1 MIGFKRISFKYVL
14 LVFIFFIGFILLV
27 NLDIQNNPE
36 LPIEDIFESEEVVA
50 ATPLSKSYDFYTVK
64 DGENLSII
72 FEEFKVPL
80 NTAYKIF
87 RKDKAGSLRDIRPGN
102 KMKFTYLNDEITKI
116 EIIKDNIS
124 SLVID
129 ISEEILIEQITKEP
143 EVVISFKSGV
153 ISSSFYE
160 AGVKADIPDSVIMD
174 LAYLFGWDID
184 FVFDIRKG
192 DAFRLIYETVYAE
205 GEIAKNGDIVF
216 AEFINQGETYTAYRF
231 INPST
236 GKEYYDQ
243 SGNNIKKAF
252 LKAPLDFAY
261 ISSHFNP
268 NRMHP
273 ILHKIKA
280 HNGVDY
286 AAIRNTPIRA
296 SGDGVI
302 KFIGT
307 KSGYGRTIQIKHG
320 GNISTLYAHMEG
332 FNKKLRVGS
341 KVSQGQTIG
350 YVGDSGAATGTHLH
364 YEFKVGSK
372 RTDPVKVKLPS
383 AQPVP
388 SDQKEDFFALLAENN
403 KLLERFKIL
412 DPNANE

>member
-1 MIGFKRISFKYVL
+1 MIGFKRVSFKYVVA
-14 LVFIFFIGFILLV
+14 VFSIFIAFVLLV
-27 NLDIQNNPE
+27 NLDIKNNPE
-36 LPIEDIFESEEVVA
+36 LPIEDIFESEEI
-50 ATPLSKSYDFYTVK
+50 TSTSSPTQSYDFYTVK

-102 KMKFTYLNDEITKI
+102 KMQFTYLNDEIIKI
-116 EIIKDNIS
+116 EVIKDNIN
-124 SLVID
+124 SLIID
-129 ISEEILIEQITKEP
+129 LSDEISIVKTAKEP
-143 EVVISFKSGV
+143 EIVTSFKSGI

-160 AGVKADIPDSVIMD
+160 AGLKSDIPDSVIMD

-192 DAFRLIYETVYAE
+192 DTFKLIYETVYAE
-205 GEIAKNGDIVF
+205 GEIAENGDIVF
-216 AEFINQGETYTAYRF
+216 AEFINQGEIYNAYRF
-231 INPST
+231 FNPKL
-236 GKEYYDQ
+236 GKEYYDS

-252 LKAPLDFAY
+252 LRAPLDFAY

-273 ILHKIKA
+273 ILHRIKA

-286 AAIRNTPIRA
+286 AAVRNTPIRA

-307 KSGYGRTIQIKHG
+307 KSGYGRTVQIKHG
-320 GNISTLYAHMEG
+320 GNISTLYAHMES
-332 FNKKLRVGS
+332 FNKNLKVGS

-372 RTDPVKVKLPS
+372 RTDPMRVKLPS

-388 SDQKEDFFALLAENN
+388 AEQIEAFFAFLAENN
-403 KLLERFKIL
+403 KLLERFNKL
-412 DPNANE
+412 DPNAN

>member
-1 MIGFKRISFKYVL
+1 MIGFKRVSFKYVVA
-14 LVFIFFIGFILLV
+14 VFVIFIAFVLLV
-27 NLDIQNNPE
+27 NLDIKNNPE
-36 LPIEDIFESEEVVA
+36 LPIEDIFESEEI
-50 ATPLSKSYDFYTVK
+50 TSTSSPTQSYDFYTVK

-102 KMKFTYLNDEITKI
+102 KMQFTYLNDEIIKI
-116 EIIKDNIS
+116 EVIKDNIN
-124 SLVID
+124 SLIID
-129 ISEEILIEQITKEP
+129 LSDEISIVKTAKEP
-143 EVVISFKSGV
+143 EIVTSFKSGI

-160 AGVKADIPDSVIMD
+160 AGLKSDIPDSVIMD

-192 DAFRLIYETVYAE
+192 DTFKLIYETVYAE
-205 GEIAKNGDIVF
+205 GEIAENGDIVF
-216 AEFINQGETYTAYRF
+216 AEFINQGEVYNAYRF
-231 INPST
+231 FNPKL
-236 GKEYYDQ
+236 GKEYYDS

-252 LKAPLDFAY
+252 LRAPLDFAY

-273 ILHKIKA
+273 ILHRIKA

-286 AAIRNTPIRA
+286 AAVRNTPIRA

-307 KSGYGRTIQIKHG
+307 KSGYGRTVQIKHG
-320 GNISTLYAHMEG
+320 GNISTLYAHMES
-332 FNKKLRVGS
+332 FNKNLKVGS

-372 RTDPVKVKLPS
+372 RTDPMRVKLPS

-388 SDQKEDFFALLAENN
+388 AEQTEDFFALLAENN
-403 KLLERFKIL
+403 KLLERFNKL
-412 DPNANE
+412 DPNAN

>member
-1 MIGFKRISFKYVL
+1 MIGFKRVSFKYVVA
-14 LVFIFFIGFILLV
+14 VFSIFIAFVLLV
-27 NLDIQNNPE
+27 NLDIKNNPE
-36 LPIEDIFESEEVVA
+36 LPIEDIFESEEI
-50 ATPLSKSYDFYTVK
+50 TSTSSPTQSYDFYTVK

-102 KMKFTYLNDEITKI
+102 KMQFTYLNDEIIKI
-116 EIIKDNIS
+116 EVIKDNIN
-124 SLVID
+124 SLIID
-129 ISEEILIEQITKEP
+129 LSDEISIVKTAKEP
-143 EVVISFKSGV
+143 EIVTSFKSGI

-160 AGVKADIPDSVIMD
+160 AGLKSDIPDSVIMD

-192 DAFRLIYETVYAE
+192 DTFKLIYETVYAE
-205 GEIAKNGDIVF
+205 GEIAENGDIVF
-216 AEFINQGETYTAYRF
+216 AEFINQGEIYNAYRF
-231 INPST
+231 FNPKL
-236 GKEYYDQ
+236 GKEYYDS

-252 LKAPLDFAY
+252 LRAPLDFAY

-273 ILHKIKA
+273 ILHRIKA

-286 AAIRNTPIRA
+286 AAVRNTPIRA

-307 KSGYGRTIQIKHG
+307 KSGYGRTVQIKHG
-320 GNISTLYAHMEG
+320 GNISTLYAHMES
-332 FNKKLRVGS
+332 FNKNLKVGS

-372 RTDPVKVKLPS
+372 RTDPMRVKLPS

-388 SDQKEDFFALLAENN
+388 AEQIEAFFALLAENN
-403 KLLERFKIL
+403 KLLERFNKL
-412 DPNANE
+412 DPNAN

>member
-1 MIGFKRISFKYVL
+1 MIGFKRVSFKYVVAVFVIFIAFVL
-14 LVFIFFIGFILLV
+14 LF
-27 NLDIQNNPE
+27 NLDIKNNPE
-36 LPIEDIFESEEVVA
+36 LPIENVFESEEI
-50 ATPLSKSYDFYTVK
+50 TSTSSPTRSYDFYTVK

-87 RKDKAGSLRDIRPGN
+87 RKDTAGSLRDIRPGN
-102 KMKFTYLNDEITKI
+102 KMRFTYLDNEIIKI
-116 EIIKDNIS
+116 EVIKDNIN
-124 SLVID
+124 SLIID
-129 ISEEILIEQITKEP
+129 LSDEISIVKTAKEP
-143 EVVISFKSGV
+143 EIVTSFKSGI

-160 AGVKADIPDSVIMD
+160 AGLKSDIPDSVIMD

-192 DAFRLIYETVYAE
+192 DTFKLIYETVYAE
-205 GEIAKNGDIVF
+205 GEIAENGDIVF
-216 AEFINQGETYTAYRF
+216 AEFINQCEVYNAYRF
-231 INPST
+231 FNPKL
-236 GKEYYDQ
+236 GKEYYDS

-252 LKAPLDFAY
+252 LRAPLDFAY

-273 ILHKIKA
+273 ILHRIKA

-286 AAIRNTPIRA
+286 AAVRNTPIRA

-307 KSGYGRTIQIKHG
+307 KSGYGRTVQIKHG
-320 GNISTLYAHMEG
+320 GNISTLYAHMES
-332 FNKKLRVGS
+332 FNNKLKVGS

-372 RTDPVKVKLPS
+372 RTDPMRVKLPS

-388 SDQKEDFFALLAENN
+388 AEQTEDFFALLAENN
-403 KLLERFKIL
+403 KLLERFNNL
-412 DPNANE
+412 DPNAN

>member
-1 MIGFKRISFKYVL
+1 MIGFKRVSFKYVVAVFVIFIAFVL
-14 LVFIFFIGFILLV
+14 LI
-27 NLDIQNNPE
+27 NLDIKNNPE
-36 LPIEDIFESEEVVA
+36 LPIEDVFESEEI
-50 ATPLSKSYDFYTVK
+50 TSTSSPTQSYDFYTVK

-87 RKDKAGSLRDIRPGN
+87 RKDTAGSLRDIRPGN
-102 KMKFTYLNDEITKI
+102 KMRFTYLDDEIIKIEVIKDNINSLIIDLNDEISIVKTA
-116 EIIKDNIS
+116 
-124 SLVID
+124 
-129 ISEEILIEQITKEP
+129 KEP
-143 EVVISFKSGV
+143 EIVTSFKSGI

-160 AGVKADIPDSVIMD
+160 AGLKSDIPDSVIMD

-192 DAFRLIYETVYAE
+192 DTFKLIYETVYAE

-216 AEFINQGETYTAYRF
+216 AEFINQGEIYNAYRF
-231 INPST
+231 FNPKL
-236 GKEYYDQ
+236 GKEYYDS

-252 LKAPLDFAY
+252 LRAPLDFAY

-273 ILHKIKA
+273 ILHRIKA

-286 AAIRNTPIRA
+286 AAVRNTPIRA

-307 KSGYGRTIQIKHG
+307 KSGYGRTVQIKHG
-320 GNISTLYAHMEG
+320 GNISTLYAHMES
-332 FNKKLRVGS
+332 FNNKLKVGS

-372 RTDPVKVKLPS
+372 RTDPMRVKLPS

-388 SDQKEDFFALLAENN
+388 AEQTEDFFALLAENN
-403 KLLERFKIL
+403 KLLERFNNL
-412 DPNANE
+412 DPNAN

>member
-1 MIGFKRISFKYVL
+1 MIGFKRVSFKYVVA
-14 LVFIFFIGFILLV
+14 VFVIFIAFILLI
-27 NLDIQNNPE
+27 NLDIKNNPE
-36 LPIEDIFESEEVVA
+36 LPIEDVFESEEINS
-50 ATPLSKSYDFYTVK
+50 TSSPTQSYDFYTVK

-87 RKDKAGSLRDIRPGN
+87 RKDTAGSLRDIRPGN
-102 KMKFTYLNDEITKI
+102 KMRFTYLDDEIIKIEVIKDNINSLIIDLNDEISIVKTA
-116 EIIKDNIS
+116 
-124 SLVID
+124 
-129 ISEEILIEQITKEP
+129 KEP
-143 EVVISFKSGV
+143 EIVTSFKSGI

-160 AGVKADIPDSVIMD
+160 AGLKSDIPDSVIMD
-174 LAYLFGWDID
+174 LAYLFGLDID

-192 DAFRLIYETVYAE
+192 DTFKLIYETVYAE
-205 GEIAKNGDIVF
+205 GEIAENGDIVF
-216 AEFINQGETYTAYRF
+216 AEFINQGEIYNAYRF
-231 INPST
+231 FNPKL
-236 GKEYYDQ
+236 GKEYYDS

-252 LKAPLDFAY
+252 LRAPLDFAY

-273 ILHKIKA
+273 ILHRIKA

-286 AAIRNTPIRA
+286 AAVRNTPIRA

-307 KSGYGRTIQIKHG
+307 KSGYGRTVQIKHG
-320 GNISTLYAHMEG
+320 GNISTLYAHMES
-332 FNKKLRVGS
+332 FNNKLKVGS

-372 RTDPVKVKLPS
+372 RTDPMRVKLPS

-388 SDQKEDFFALLAENN
+388 AEQTEDFFALLAENN
-403 KLLERFKIL
+403 KLLERFNNL
-412 DPNANE
+412 DPNAN

>member
-1 MIGFKRISFKYVL
+1 MIGFKRVSFKYVVA
-14 LVFIFFIGFILLV
+14 VFSIFIAFVLLV
-27 NLDIQNNPE
+27 NLDIKNNPE
-36 LPIEDIFESEEVVA
+36 LPIEDIFESEEI
-50 ATPLSKSYDFYTVK
+50 TSTSSPTQSYDFYTVK

-102 KMKFTYLNDEITKI
+102 KMQFTYLNDEIIKI
-116 EIIKDNIS
+116 EVIKDNIN
-124 SLVID
+124 SLIID
-129 ISEEILIEQITKEP
+129 LSDEISIVKTAKEP
-143 EVVISFKSGV
+143 EIVTSFKSGI

-160 AGVKADIPDSVIMD
+160 AGLKSDIPDSVIMD

-192 DAFRLIYETVYAE
+192 DTFKLIYETVYAE
-205 GEIAKNGDIVF
+205 GEIAENGDIVF
-216 AEFINQGETYTAYRF
+216 AEFINQGEVYNAYRF
-231 INPST
+231 FNPKL
-236 GKEYYDQ
+236 GKEYYDS

-252 LKAPLDFAY
+252 LRAPLDFAY

-273 ILHKIKA
+273 ILHRIKA

-286 AAIRNTPIRA
+286 AAVRNTPIRA

-307 KSGYGRTIQIKHG
+307 KSGYGRTVQIKHG
-320 GNISTLYAHMEG
+320 GNISTLYAHMES
-332 FNKKLRVGS
+332 FNNKLKVGS

-372 RTDPVKVKLPS
+372 RTDPMRVKLPS

-388 SDQKEDFFALLAENN
+388 AEQTEDFFALLAENN
-403 KLLERFKIL
+403 KLLERFNNL
-412 DPNANE
+412 DPNAN

>member
-1 MIGFKRISFKYVL
+1 MIGFKRVSFKYVVA
-14 LVFIFFIGFILLV
+14 VFSIFIAFVLLV
-27 NLDIQNNPE
+27 NLDIKNNPE
-36 LPIEDIFESEEVVA
+36 LPIEDIFESEEI
-50 ATPLSKSYDFYTVK
+50 TSTSSPTQSYDFYTVK

-102 KMKFTYLNDEITKI
+102 KMQFTYLNDEIIKI
-116 EIIKDNIS
+116 EVIKDNIN
-124 SLVID
+124 SLIID
-129 ISEEILIEQITKEP
+129 LSDEISIVKTAKEP
-143 EVVISFKSGV
+143 EIVTSFKSGI

-160 AGVKADIPDSVIMD
+160 AGLKSDIPDSVIMD

-192 DAFRLIYETVYAE
+192 DTFKLIYETVYAE
-205 GEIAKNGDIVF
+205 GEIAENGDIVF
-216 AEFINQGETYTAYRF
+216 AEFINQGEVYNAYRF
-231 INPST
+231 FNPKL
-236 GKEYYDQ
+236 GKEYYDS

-252 LKAPLDFAY
+252 LRAPLDFAY

-273 ILHKIKA
+273 ILHRVKA

-286 AAIRNTPIRA
+286 AAVRNTPIRA

-307 KSGYGRTIQIKHG
+307 KSGYGRTVQIKHG
-320 GNISTLYAHMEG
+320 GNISTLYAHMES
-332 FNKKLRVGS
+332 FNKNLKVGS

-372 RTDPVKVKLPS
+372 RTDPMRVKLPS

-388 SDQKEDFFALLAENN
+388 AEQIEAFFALLAENN
-403 KLLERFKIL
+403 KLLERFNKL
-412 DPNANE
+412 DPNAN

>member
-1 MIGFKRISFKYVL
+1 MIGFKRVSFKYVVA
-14 LVFIFFIGFILLV
+14 VFVIFIAFVLLV
-27 NLDIQNNPE
+27 NLDIKNNPE
-36 LPIEDIFESEEVVA
+36 LPIEDIFESEEI
-50 ATPLSKSYDFYTVK
+50 TSTSSPTQSYDFYTVK

-87 RKDKAGSLRDIRPGN
+87 RKDTAGSLRDIRPGN
-102 KMKFTYLNDEITKI
+102 KMRFTYLDNEIIKI
-116 EIIKDNIS
+116 EVIKDNIN
-124 SLVID
+124 SLIID
-129 ISEEILIEQITKEP
+129 LSDEISIVKTAKEP
-143 EVVISFKSGV
+143 EIVTSFKSGI

-160 AGVKADIPDSVIMD
+160 AGLKSDIPDSVIMD

-192 DAFRLIYETVYAE
+192 DTFKLIYETVYAE
-205 GEIAKNGDIVF
+205 GEIAENGDIVF
-216 AEFINQGETYTAYRF
+216 AEFINQGEVYNAYRF
-231 INPST
+231 FNPKL
-236 GKEYYDQ
+236 GKEYYDS

-252 LKAPLDFAY
+252 LRAPLDFAY

-273 ILHKIKA
+273 ILHRIKA

-286 AAIRNTPIRA
+286 AAVRNTPIRA

-307 KSGYGRTIQIKHG
+307 KSGYGRTVQIKHG
-320 GNISTLYAHMEG
+320 GNISTLYAHMES
-332 FNKKLRVGS
+332 FNNKLKVGS

-372 RTDPVKVKLPS
+372 RTDPMRVKLPS

-388 SDQKEDFFALLAENN
+388 AEQTEDFFALLAENN
-403 KLLERFKIL
+403 KLLERFNNL
-412 DPNANE
+412 DPNAN

>member
-1 MIGFKRISFKYVL
+1 M
-14 LVFIFFIGFILLV
+14 
-27 NLDIQNNPE
+27 
-36 LPIEDIFESEEVVA
+36 
-50 ATPLSKSYDFYTVK
+50 
-64 DGENLSII
+64 
-72 FEEFKVPL
+72 PL

-87 RKDKAGSLRDIRPGN
+87 RKDAAGSLRDIRPGN
-102 KMKFTYLNDEITKI
+102 KMEFTYLDDEIIKI
-116 EIIKDNIS
+116 EIIKDNIN
-124 SLVID
+124 SLVINIED
-129 ISEEILIEQITKEP
+129 EITITKIVKNP
-143 EVVISFKSGV
+143 EIVTSFKSGT
-153 ISSSFYE
+153 IDSSFYE
-160 AGVKADIPDSVIMD
+160 AGLKADIPDSVIMD

-192 DAFRLIYETVYAE
+192 DTFRLIYETVYAE
-205 GEIAKNGDIVF
+205 GEIAQNGDIVF
-216 AEFINQGETYTAYRF
+216 AEFVNQGEVFNAYRF
-231 INPST
+231 VNKET
-236 GKEYYDQ
+236 GKEYYDS

-252 LKAPLDFAY
+252 LRAPLDFAY
-261 ISSHFNP
+261 ISSHFDP

-273 ILHKIKA
+273 ILHRIKA

-286 AAIRNTPIRA
+286 AAVRNTPIRA

-320 GNISTLYAHMEG
+320 GNISTLYAHMES
-332 FNKKLRVGS
+332 FNKKLKVGS

-372 RTDPVKVKLPS
+372 RTDPVRVKLPS

-388 SDQKEDFFALLAENN
+388 SEQKDNFFALLAENN
-403 KLLERFKIL
+403 KLLDRFNNL
-412 DPNANE
+412 DPNAN